1 MIPLRDTIP
10 TREFPV
16 ATWMIIILNSIVFF
30 IEISL
35 PEKSL
40 TAIFY
45 HFGVVPAR
53 YSDPLWAVSH
63 GLTQGNYLPF
73 LTNMFLHGGWMHFIS
88 NMWTLY
94 LFGDNVE
101 DRMGHVRFFVFYI
114 LSGLAASLTHYFF
127 NMDSTVP
134 AIGASGAIAGVMGA
148 YFILFPH
155 SRVITLIPILFLPY
169 FIEIP
174 AFVYLW
180 VWFISQLFS
189 GTFSILAPEAGGGIA
204 WWAHI
209 GGFVAGIL
217 MLPLFKKRKGLYR
230 RYYPDELYQ
239 DVYF

>member
-10 TREFPV
+10 TREFPL
-16 ATWMIIILNSIVFF
+16 ATWLIIILNSAVFF

-35 PEKSL
+35 PEKTL
-40 TAIFY
+40 TALFY

-73 LTNMFLHGGWMHFIS
+73 LTNMFLHGGWIHFIS

-114 LSGLAASLTHYFF
+114 LSGFAASLTHYFF
-127 NMDSTVP
+127 NMNSTVP

-148 YFILFPH
+148 YFVLFPH
-155 SRVITLIPILFLPY
+155 SRVITFIPILFIPY

-180 VWFISQLFS
+180 VWFVSQLFS
-189 GTFSILAPEAGGGIA
+189 GTFSLLAPETGGGIA

-217 MLPLFKKRKGLYR
+217 MLAFFRKRRSSYR
-230 RYYPDELYQ
+230 RYYPDEIFS
-239 DVYF
+239 DIYF